1 MYRNSYQITED
12 ILDNLT
18 KTGQTGTQVTNLL
31 RQSNLSYSRLTTFV
45 NKLTQSGLINKI
57 EVKGKNTFI
66 ITEKGRVYLDEYK
79 KFSTITESFGL
90 ELWN

>member
-1 MYRNSYQITED
+1 VYRNSYQITED
-12 ILDNLT
+12 ILENLT
-18 KTGQTGTQVTNLL
+18 RTNGTQVTILL

-66 ITEKGRVYLDEYK
+66 ITEKGRVYLQEYK
-79 KFSTITESFGL
+79 KFSTIAESFGL
-90 ELWN
+90 EL

>member
-90 ELWN
+90 EL

>member
-18 KTGQTGTQVTNLL
+18 KTNGTQVTTLV
-31 RQSNLSYSRLTTFV
+31 RQSNLSYSRLISFV
-45 NKLTQSGLINKI
+45 SKLTQSGLINKV

-66 ITEKGRVYLDEYK
+66 ITEKGRVYLQEYK
-79 KFSTITESFGL
+79 KFSTIAESFGL
-90 ELWN
+90 EL

>member
-18 KTGQTGTQVTNLL
+18 KTGQTGIQVTTLV
-31 RQSNLSYSRLTTFV
+31 RQSNLSYSRLVSFV

-57 EVKGKNTFI
+57 DVKGKNIFI

-79 KFSTITESFGL
+79 KFSTIAESFGL
-90 ELWN
+90 EL

>member
-1 MYRNSYQITED
+1 VYRNSYQITED

-66 ITEKGRVYLDEYK
+66 ITDKGRVYLDEYK

-90 ELWN
+90 EL

>member
-1 MYRNSYQITED
+1 VYRNSYQITED

-90 ELWN
+90 EL

>member
-1 MYRNSYQITED
+1 MYRNSYQITGN
-12 ILDNLT
+12 ILENLT
-18 KTGQTGTQVTNLL
+18 RTNGTQVTILL

-57 EVKGKNTFI
+57 EVKGKYTFV

-79 KFSTITESFGL
+79 KFSTIAESFGL
-90 ELWN
+90 EL